1 MFFNRAANSKQSAF
15 DSGKVLGKKKGRL
28 TGRGNISVSSGDL
41 QPTMHVNQ
49 LIITAIALI
58 GISAGSF
65 CLARWAKYP
74 EAADF
79 KLKAYAIFNTM
90 VGTFSLTYVM
100 INVLRSFLQ

>member
-1 MFFNRAANSKQSAF
+1 MAAYRS
-15 DSGKVLGKKKGRL
+15 DSQIFTYIDRKA
-28 TGRGNISVSSGDL
+28 N
-41 QPTMHVNQ
+41 PTMAPNQ
-49 LIITAIALI
+49 YIVVAIALI

-79 KLKAYAIFNTM
+79 KLKAYAIFNAT

-100 INVLRSFLQ
+100 IHVLKGLFR

>member
-1 MFFNRAANSKQSAF
+1 MELFPYLHGIYNPRMN
-15 DSGKVLGKKKGRL
+15 
-28 TGRGNISVSSGDL
+28 
-41 QPTMHVNQ
+41 VNQ
-49 LIITAIALI
+49 LIVVAIALI

-79 KLKAYAIFNTM
+79 KLKAYAVFNTV

-100 INVLRSFLQ
+100 IHVFRSLLQ